1 MKRRALL
8 AVTLPW
14 MMAVGLV
21 ACGSDKQARTP
32 SADESRVC
40 GDVQHIVDELGAQR
54 PTAALAT
61 LPELEI
67 ASRNSTNPKLA
78 TAGKQFFDDLFTNID
93 YTKLTI
99 QQTADLGREYQ
110 RKLAT
115 SMDTIVAEC
124 ARAGVKIER
133 LP

>member
-1 MKRRALL
+1 MKPRPFL

-14 MMAVGLV
+14 MMTVGLV
-21 ACGSDKQARTP
+21 ACGSAKQARTP
-32 SADESRVC
+32 TADESRVC
-40 GDVQHIVDELGAQR
+40 GDVQRIVDDLGAQR
-54 PTAALAT
+54 ANAALAR

-67 ASRNSTNPKLA
+67 ASRNSTNAKLA
-78 TAGKQFFDDLFTNID
+78 TAGKQFFDDLFTDVD

-99 QQTADLGREYQ
+99 EQTADLGQEYQ
-110 RKLAT
+110 QKLAS
-115 SMDTIVAEC
+115 SMNTIVAEC